1 MADYLFGS
9 ANIRTLENAII
20 GRERIERLLNTKT
33 TDEAWA
39 LLADWGVNIIR
50 NSEDGSPMREETL
63 LGILKGAYDRLT
75 ELAPDS
81 DALRLWLYPYDCNNL
96 KAAQKAFIR
105 GIDPTSMLF
114 DFGTVFASNIV
125 KMVETGNY
133 DGLPKNMQESA
144 RTAMDAY
151 AKTKNPQVIDLILD
165 KACWRDML
173 DSAQASGEEFVI
185 RLVKTR
191 IDLLNTMIALRI
203 LRMKSGEVGKVLF
216 AEAFLEGGKLTLER
230 VTESMANGE
239 DALLELLR
247 YSDYSRFAES
257 FAKSDGTLS
266 TAEKLADNYWMSLI
280 LENKFV
286 PMGLEVMVAF
296 MAAHEYEVKNLRI
309 LLSGKE
315 AGISVATIRERIRD
329 SYV

>member
-33 TDEAWA
+33 TDEAWS
-39 LLADWGVNIIR
+39 LLSDWGVNVIR
-50 NSEDGSPMREETL
+50 NSEDGKPMREETL
-63 LGILKGAYDRLT
+63 LGILKGAYDRIS

-105 GIDPTSMLF
+105 GIDPTTMLF
-114 DFGTVFASNIV
+114 DFGTLPASKIV

-133 DGLPKNMQESA
+133 EGLPTALCESA
-144 RTAMDAY
+144 QAAMDEY

-173 DSAQASGEEFVI
+173 DCAKASGEAFVL
-185 RLVKTR
+185 RLVQTR
-191 IDLLNTMIALRI
+191 IDLLNVMMALRI

-216 AEAFLEGGKLTLER
+216 ADAFLEGGTLSFER
-230 VTESMANGE
+230 LNECLASGE
-239 DALLELLR
+239 DALWTFLYR
-247 YSDYSRFAES
+247 TSYSALVEKI
-257 FAKSDGTLS
+257 AKSDGALS
-266 TAEKLADNYWMSLI
+266 TDEKLADNYWMSLV

-296 MAAHEYEVKNLRI
+296 LAAHEYEVKNLRI

-315 AGISVATIRERIRD
+315 AGIPVATIRERIRD

>member
-33 TDEAWA
+33 IDEAWS
-39 LLADWGVNIIR
+39 LLSDWGVDIVR
-50 NSEDGSPMREETL
+50 NSEDGKPMREETL
-63 LGILKGAYDRLT
+63 LGILKRAYDRIS
-75 ELAPDS
+75 ELVPDS

-96 KAAQKAFIR
+96 KAAQKAHIR

-114 DFGTVFASNIV
+114 DFGTLGAADIA
-125 KMVETGNY
+125 KMVETGRY
-133 DGLPKNMQESA
+133 EGLPTALCESA
-144 RTAMDAY
+144 QASVDEY

-165 KACWRDML
+165 KACWCDML
-173 DSAQASGEEFVI
+173 AAAQASGEAFVI
-185 RLVKTR
+185 RLVQTR

-216 AEAFLEGGKLTLER
+216 ADAFLEGGALSFARIAECLAE
-230 VTESMANGE
+230 GE
-239 DALLELLR
+239 DALFAFLR
-247 YSDYSRFAES
+247 KTEYSAFAEK
-257 FAKSDGTLS
+257 FLASDRALS
-266 TAEKLADNYWMSLI
+266 TAEKLADNYWMSLV
-280 LENKFV
+280 LENKFI

-296 MAAHEYEVKNLRI
+296 LAAHEYEVKNLRI
-309 LLSGKE
+309 VLSGKE
-315 AGISVATIRERIRD
+315 AGIATATIRERIRD

>member
-33 TDEAWA
+33 TDEAWS
-39 LLADWGVNIIR
+39 LLADWGVNVVR
-50 NSEDGSPMREETL
+50 NSEGKPIREETL
-63 LGILKGAYDRLT
+63 LGILKGAYDRLS

-81 DALRLWLYPYDCNNL
+81 DALRLWLYPYDCNNI

-114 DFGTVFASNIV
+114 DFGTLPVLGIV

-133 DGLPKNMQESA
+133 EGLSANMQESA
-144 RTAMDAY
+144 QIAMDEY

-173 DSAQASGEEFVI
+173 AAAKASGEEFVI
-185 RLVKTR
+185 RLVQTR
-191 IDLLNTMIALRI
+191 IDLLNAMIALRI

-216 AEAFLEGGKLTLER
+216 TEAFLEGGKLTREQM
-230 VTESMANGE
+230 VDCMTNGE

-247 YSDYSRFAES
+247 YSDYSRFAEN
-257 FAKSDGTLS
+257 FYKSDRALS
-266 TAEKLADNYWMSLI
+266 TVERLADNYWMSLI
-280 LENKFV
+280 LENRFV
-286 PMGLEVMVAF
+286 PDGLEVMIGF
-296 MAAHEYEVKNLRI
+296 LAAHEYEVKNLRI

-315 AGISVATIRERIRD
+315 SGIATATIRERIRD

>member
-9 ANIRTLENAII
+9 ANIRTMENAII

-39 LLADWGVNIIR
+39 LLADWGVTVVR
-50 NSEDGSPMREETL
+50 NADGAPMREETL
-63 LGILKGAYDRLT
+63 LGILKGSYDRLT

-81 DALRLWLYPYDCNNL
+81 NALRLWLYPYDCNNL

-114 DFGTVFASNIV
+114 DFGTLSASNIV

-133 DGLPKNMQESA
+133 EGLPANMQECA
-144 RTAMDAY
+144 QVAMDEY
-151 AKTKNPQVIDLILD
+151 AKTKNPQVIDLIVD

-173 DSAQASGEEFVI
+173 DAAKASGEEFVI

-216 AEAFLEGGKLTLER
+216 ADAFLEGGKLACER
-230 VTESMANGE
+230 MTDCMAGGE
-239 DALLELLR
+239 DALWELLR

-257 FAKSDGTLS
+257 FAKSDKALS
-266 TAEKLADNYWMSLI
+266 TAERLADNYWMSLI
-280 LENKFV
+280 LENRFV
-286 PMGLEVMVAF
+286 PDGLEVMIGF
-296 MAAHEYEVKNLRI
+296 LAAHEYEVKNLRI

-315 AGISVATIRERIRD
+315 AGIATATIRERIRD

>member
-20 GRERIERLLNTKT
+20 GRERIEKLLNTKT
-33 TDEAWA
+33 TDEAWS
-39 LLADWGVNIIR
+39 LLSDWEVNIIR
-50 NSEDGSPMREETL
+50 NAEDGKPMREETL
-63 LGILKGAYDRLT
+63 LGILKNAYARLT

-105 GIDPTSMLF
+105 GIDPNSMLF
-114 DFGTVFASNIV
+114 DFGTLQASAVV

-133 DGLPKNMQESA
+133 EGLPANLQESA
-144 RTAMDAY
+144 QKAMDEY

-173 DSAQASGEEFVI
+173 AAAKASGEEFVI
-185 RLVKTR
+185 RLVQTR
-191 IDLLNTMIALRI
+191 IDLLNAMIALRI
-203 LRMKSGEVGKVLF
+203 LRMKSGDVGKVLF
-216 AEAFLEGGKLTLER
+216 SDAFLEGGTLSFERMIECLT
-230 VTESMANGE
+230 NGE
-239 DALLELLR
+239 DALWAFLYR
-247 YSDYSRFAES
+247 TNYSAFAEK
-257 FAKSDGTLS
+257 FAKGDGALS
-266 TAEKLADNYWMSLI
+266 TAEKFADNYWMSLI
-280 LENKFV
+280 LEKKFV
-286 PMGLEVMVAF
+286 PDGLEVMIAF
-296 MAAHEYEVKNLRI
+296 LAAHEYEVKNLRI

-315 AGISVATIRERIRD
+315 AGIATATIRERIRD

>member
-9 ANIRTLENAII
+9 ANIRTMENAII

-33 TDEAWA
+33 ADEAWA
-39 LLADWGVNIIR
+39 LLADWGVTVVR
-50 NSEDGSPMREETL
+50 NADGDPMREETL
-63 LGILKGAYDRLT
+63 LGILKGSYDRLT

-81 DALRLWLYPYDCNNL
+81 NALRLWLYPYDCNNL

-105 GIDPTSMLF
+105 NIDPSSMLF
-114 DFGTVFASNIV
+114 DFGTLSASNIV

-133 DGLPKNMQESA
+133 EGLPANMQESA
-144 RTAMDAY
+144 QVAMDEY
-151 AKTKNPQVIDLILD
+151 AKTKNPQVIDLIVD

-173 DSAQASGEEFVI
+173 DAAKASGEEFVI

-191 IDLLNTMIALRI
+191 IDLLNSMIALRI

-216 AEAFLEGGKLTLER
+216 ADAVLEGGKLACER
-230 VTESMANGE
+230 MTDCMAGGE
-239 DALLELLR
+239 DALWELLR

-257 FAKSDGTLS
+257 FAKSDKALS
-266 TAEKLADNYWMSLI
+266 TAERLADNYWMSLI
-280 LENKFV
+280 LENRFV
-286 PMGLEVMVAF
+286 PDGLEVMIGF
-296 MAAHEYEVKNLRI
+296 LAAHEYEVKNLRI

-315 AGISVATIRERIRD
+315 AGIATATIRERIRD

>member
-20 GRERIERLLNTKT
+20 GRERIEKLLNTKT
-33 TDEAWA
+33 TDEAWS
-39 LLADWGVNIIR
+39 LLFDWGVDIVR
-50 NSEDGSPMREETL
+50 NDEGKPMREETL
-63 LGILKGAYDRLT
+63 LGILKGAYARLI

-81 DALRLWLYPYDCNNL
+81 EALRLWLYPYDCNNL
-96 KAAQKAFIR
+96 KAAQKAHIR

-114 DFGTVFASNIV
+114 DFGTFPASDIV

-133 DGLPKNMQESA
+133 EGLPANMQASA
-144 RTAMDAY
+144 QNAMDEY

-173 DSAQASGEEFVI
+173 AAAKASGEAFVL
-185 RLVKTR
+185 RLVQTR

-203 LRMKSGEVGKVLF
+203 LRMKSGQVGKVLF
-216 AEAFLEGGKLTLER
+216 TEAILEGGKLPRDRMVDCLD
-230 VTESMANGE
+230 NGE
-239 DALLELLR
+239 DALLKFLS
-247 YSDYSRFAES
+247 YTDYAAFATS
-257 FAKSDGTLS
+257 FAKSDKALS
-266 TAEKLADNYWMSLI
+266 SAEKLADNYWMSLI

-286 PMGLEVMVAF
+286 PDGLEVMISF
-296 MAAHEYEVKNLRI
+296 LAAHEYEVKNLRI

-315 AGISVATIRERIRD
+315 AGIATATIRERIRD

>member
-33 TDEAWA
+33 TNEAWA
-39 LLADWGVNIIR
+39 LLADWGIDIVR
-50 NSEDGSPMREETL
+50 NSDGNPMREETL
-63 LGILKGAYDRLT
+63 LGVLKGAYDRLT

-96 KAAQKAFIR
+96 KAAQKAFVR
-105 GIDPTSMLF
+105 NIDPTSMLF
-114 DFGTVFASNIV
+114 DFGTLPATDIV
-125 KMVETGNY
+125 KMVETGSY
-133 DGLPKNMQESA
+133 EGLPANLQASA
-144 RTAMDAY
+144 QTAMDEY

-165 KACWRDML
+165 KACWSDML
-173 DSAQASGEEFVI
+173 AAAKASGEEFVI
-185 RLVKTR
+185 RLVETR

-216 AEAFLEGGKLTLER
+216 AEAFLEGGKLVRER
-230 VTESMANGE
+230 MTDCMANGE

-247 YSDYSRFAES
+247 YSDYSRFAEN
-257 FAKSDGTLS
+257 FAKSDGALS

-286 PMGLEVMVAF
+286 PDGLEVMVAF
-296 MAAHEYEVKNLRI
+296 LAAHEYEVKNLRI

-315 AGISVATIRERIRD
+315 AGIAVATIRERIRD

>member
-39 LLADWGVNIIR
+39 LLSDWGVDIIR
-50 NSEDGSPMREETL
+50 NHEDGKPLREETL
-63 LGILKGAYDRLT
+63 LGILKGAYDRLG

-105 GIDPTSMLF
+105 GIDPAPMLF
-114 DFGTVFASNIV
+114 DFGTISASNIV
-125 KMVETGNY
+125 KMVKTANY
-133 DGLPKNMQESA
+133 EGLPANLQASA
-144 RTAMDAY
+144 QSAMDEY

-173 DSAQASGEEFVI
+173 ESAKASGEAFVI
-185 RLVKTR
+185 RLVETR
-191 IDLLNTMIALRI
+191 IDLLNVMIALRI

-216 AEAFLEGGKLTLER
+216 SDAFLEGGKLTRER
-230 VTESMANGE
+230 LTDCLSDGE
-239 DALLELLR
+239 DALMEFLR
-247 YSDYSRFAES
+247 YSDYSRFAEN
-257 FAKSDGTLS
+257 FAKSDTTLS
-266 TAEKLADNYWMSLI
+266 TAEKLADNHWMSLI
-280 LENKFV
+280 LANKFV
-286 PMGLEVMVAF
+286 PDGLEVMVAF
-296 MAAHEYEVKNLRI
+296 LAAHEYEVKNLRI

-315 AGISVATIRERIRD
+315 AGIATATIRERIRD

>member
-20 GRERIERLLNTKT
+20 GRERIEKLLGTKNA
-33 TDEAWA
+33 DEAWS
-39 LLADWGVNIIR
+39 LLSDWGVNVIR
-50 NSEDGSPMREETL
+50 SHEDGKILREETL
-63 LGILKGAYDRLT
+63 LGILKGAYARLL

-81 DALRLWLYPYDCNNL
+81 MALRLWLYPYDCNNL

-114 DFGTVFASNIV
+114 DFGTLAAADIV
-125 KMVETGNY
+125 KMVEQGTY
-133 DGLPKNMQESA
+133 ERLPANLQESA
-144 RTAMDAY
+144 QRAMDEY

-173 DSAQASGEEFVI
+173 AAAKASGEEFVV
-185 RLVKTR
+185 RLVQTR
-191 IDLLNTMIALRI
+191 IDLLNAMIALRI
-203 LRMKSGEVGKVLF
+203 LRMKSGEVGKVF
-216 AEAFLEGGKLTLER
+216 FTEAFLEGGTLAFDRLSECLTK
-230 VTESMANGE
+230 GE
-239 DALLELLR
+239 NALWMFLSHTN
-247 YSDYSRFAES
+247 YSAFAEK
-257 FAKSDGTLS
+257 FAKGDGALS

-280 LENKFV
+280 LENKFI
-286 PMGLEVMVAF
+286 PDGLEVMIAF
-296 MAAHEYEVKNLRI
+296 LAAHEYEVKNLRI

-315 AGISVATIRERIRD
+315 AGIATATIRERIRD

>member
-33 TDEAWA
+33 TDEAWS
-39 LLADWGVNIIR
+39 LLSDWGVNVIR
-50 NSEDGSPMREETL
+50 NSEDGKPKREETL
-63 LGILKGAYDRLT
+63 LGILKGAYDRIS

-114 DFGTVFASNIV
+114 DFGTLPASKIV

-133 DGLPKNMQESA
+133 EGLPTALCESA
-144 RTAMDAY
+144 QVAMDEY

-165 KACWRDML
+165 KACWRGML
-173 DSAQASGEEFVI
+173 DCAKASGEAFVL
-185 RLVKTR
+185 RLVQTR
-191 IDLLNTMIALRI
+191 IDLLNVMMALRI

-216 AEAFLEGGKLTLER
+216 ADACLEGGTLSFER
-230 VTESMANGE
+230 LNECLANGE
-239 DALLELLR
+239 EALWTFLYR
-247 YSDYSRFAES
+247 TSYSVLVEKI
-257 FAKSDGTLS
+257 AKSDGALS

-280 LENKFV
+280 LENKFI

-296 MAAHEYEVKNLRI
+296 LAAHEYEVKNLRI

-315 AGISVATIRERIRD
+315 AGIAVATIRERIRD

>member
-33 TDEAWA
+33 TGEAWD
-39 LLADWGVNIIR
+39 LLADWGVTVVR
-50 NSEDGSPMREETL
+50 NSENGSPMREETL
-63 LGILKGAYDRLT
+63 LGILKGAYDRLG

-114 DFGTVFASNIV
+114 DFGTLAASDIV

-133 DGLPKNMQESA
+133 EGLPANLQVSA
-144 RTAMDAY
+144 QNAMDEY

-173 DSAQASGEEFVI
+173 SAANKSGEAFVV
-185 RLVKTR
+185 RLVQTR
-191 IDLLNTMIALRI
+191 IDLLNAMIALRI
-203 LRMKSGEVGKVLF
+203 LRMRCGEVGKILF
-216 AEAFLEGGKLTLER
+216 AEAFLEGGKLARENMVDCL
-230 VTESMANGE
+230 AKGE
-239 DALLELLR
+239 DALWAYLR
-247 YSDYSRFAES
+247 YSEYALFAEN
-257 FAKSDGTLS
+257 FAKSDAALS

-286 PMGLEVMVAF
+286 PSGLEVMIAF
-296 MAAHEYEVKNLRI
+296 LAAHEYEVKNLRI

-315 AGISVATIRERIRD
+315 AGIPVATIRERIRD

>member
-20 GRERIERLLNTKT
+20 GRERIEKLLNTKT
-33 TDEAWA
+33 ADEAW
-39 LLADWGVNIIR
+39 LLLSDWGVNLIR
-50 NSEDGSPMREETL
+50 NDEDGKILREETL
-63 LGILKGAYDRLT
+63 LEILKGAYARLC

-105 GIDPTSMLF
+105 GIDPASMLF
-114 DFGTVFASNIV
+114 DFGTLPASDIV
-125 KMVETGNY
+125 KMVQEGNY
-133 DGLPKNMQESA
+133 EGLPINLQESA
-144 RTAMDAY
+144 QTAMDEY

-173 DSAQASGEEFVI
+173 ASAKSSGEEFVI
-185 RLVKTR
+185 RLVQTR
-191 IDLLNTMIALRI
+191 IDLLNAMIALRI

-216 AEAFLEGGKLTLER
+216 ADAFLEGGTLSFAR
-230 VTESMANGE
+230 MSDCLANGE
-239 DALLELLR
+239 DALWNCLNR
-247 YSDYSRFAES
+247 TQYATFAQS
-257 FAKSDGTLS
+257 FAKGDKTLS
-266 TAEKLADNYWMSLI
+266 NAEKLADNYWMSLI
-280 LENKFV
+280 LANKFV
-286 PMGLEVMVAF
+286 PDGLEVMIAF
-296 MAAHEYEVKNLRI
+296 LAAHEYEVKNLRI

-315 AGISVATIRERIRD
+315 AGIATATIRERIRD

>member
-33 TDEAWA
+33 TNEAWA
-39 LLADWGVNIIR
+39 LLADWGIDIVR
-50 NSEDGSPMREETL
+50 NSDGNPMREETL
-63 LGILKGAYDRLT
+63 LGVLKGAYDRLT

-96 KAAQKAFIR
+96 KAAQKAFVR
-105 GIDPTSMLF
+105 NIDPTSMLF
-114 DFGTVFASNIV
+114 DFGTLPATDIV
-125 KMVETGNY
+125 KMVETGTY
-133 DGLPKNMQESA
+133 EGLPANLQASA
-144 RTAMDAY
+144 QTAMDEY

-165 KACWRDML
+165 KACWSDML
-173 DSAQASGEEFVI
+173 AAAKASGEEFVI
-185 RLVKTR
+185 RLVETR

-216 AEAFLEGGKLTLER
+216 AEAFLEGGKLVRER
-230 VTESMANGE
+230 MTECMANGE
-239 DALLELLR
+239 DALLALLR
-247 YSDYSRFAES
+247 YSDYSRFAEN
-257 FAKSDGTLS
+257 FAKSDGALS
-266 TAEKLADNYWMSLI
+266 SAEKLADNYWMSLI

-286 PMGLEVMVAF
+286 PDGLEVMIAF
-296 MAAHEYEVKNLRI
+296 LAAHEYEVKNLRI

-315 AGISVATIRERIRD
+315 AGIETATIRERIRD

>member
-33 TDEAWA
+33 TDEAWN
-39 LLADWGVNIIR
+39 LLSDWGVHIVR
-50 NSEDGSPMREETL
+50 NQESGKPMREETL
-63 LGILKGAYDRLT
+63 LGILKGAYGRLG

-105 GIDPTSMLF
+105 GIDPSSMLF
-114 DFGTVFASNIV
+114 DFGTLAASDIV

-133 DGLPKNMQESA
+133 RGLPANLQASA
-144 RTAMDAY
+144 QSAMDEY

-173 DSAQASGEEFVI
+173 AAAKASGEAFVV
-185 RLVKTR
+185 RLVEAR
-191 IDLLNTMIALRI
+191 IDLLNVMIALRI

-216 AEAFLEGGKLTLER
+216 TDAFLEGGKLTLE
-230 VTESMANGE
+230 VLTDSLSNGE
-239 DALLELLR
+239 NALWESLR
-247 YSDYSRFAES
+247 YSDYARFAES
-257 FAKSDGTLS
+257 FAKSDAALS

-286 PMGLEVMVAF
+286 PDGLEVMISF
-296 MAAHEYEVKNLRI
+296 LAAHEYEIKNLRI
-309 LLSGKE
+309 VLSGKE
-315 AGISVATIRERIRD
+315 AGIPTATIRERIRD

>member
-114 DFGTVFASNIV
+114 DFGTVSALNIV

-133 DGLPKNMQESA
+133 EGLPKNMQESA
-144 RTAMDAY
+144 RTTMDEY

-185 RLVKTR
+185 RLVETR

-216 AEAFLEGGKLTLER
+216 AEAFLEGGKLARER
-230 VTESMANGE
+230 MTDCMANGE
-239 DALLELLR
+239 DALLEFLR
-247 YSDYSRFAES
+247 YSDYSRFVEN
-257 FAKSDGTLS
+257 FAKSDGALS

-280 LENKFV
+280 LENRFV

>member
-33 TDEAWA
+33 TSEAWE
-39 LLADWGVNIIR
+39 LLSDWGVNIVR
-50 NSEDGSPMREETL
+50 NSDGNPMREETL
-63 LGILKGAYDRLT
+63 LGILKGAYARLT

-96 KAAQKAFIR
+96 KAAQKAFVR

-114 DFGTVFASNIV
+114 DFGTVPATNIV
-125 KMVETGNY
+125 KMVEAGNY
-133 DGLPKNMQESA
+133 EGLP
-144 RTAMDAY
+144 TAMCKAAQEAMEEY
-151 AKTKNPQVIDLILD
+151 SKTKNPQVIDLIVD
-165 KACWRDML
+165 KACWADML
-173 DSAQASGEEFVI
+173 TAAKASGEGFVI
-185 RLVKTR
+185 RLVQTK

-216 AEAFLEGGKLTLER
+216 AEAFLEGGKLTRER
-230 VTESMANGE
+230 MIDVMANGE
-239 DALLELLR
+239 DALLALVR
-247 YSDYSRFAES
+247 YSEYSAFAEK
-257 FAKSDGTLS
+257 FLMSDGALS

-286 PMGLEVMVAF
+286 PAGLEVMIAF
-296 MAAHEYEVKNLRI
+296 LAAHEYEVKNLRI
-309 LLSGKE
+309 VLSGKE
-315 AGISVATIRERIRD
+315 AGIAVATIRERIRD

>member
-20 GRERIERLLNTKT
+20 GRERIEKLLNTKST
-33 TDEAWA
+33 AEAWSQ
-39 LLADWGVNIIR
+39 LEDWGISIVR
-50 NSEDGSPMREETL
+50 DSESGAPMREETL
-63 LGILKGAYDRLT
+63 LGILKGAYDRMG
-75 ELAPDS
+75 ELASDS

-114 DFGTVFASNIV
+114 DFGTLPAAQIV

-133 DGLPKNMQESA
+133 EGLPKNLQVCA
-144 RTAMDAY
+144 QNAMDEY

-173 DSAQASGEEFVI
+173 ATAKASGEAFVV
-185 RLVKTR
+185 RLVEAR
-191 IDLLNTMIALRI
+191 IDLLNVMIALRI

-216 AEAFLEGGKLTLER
+216 VDAFLEGGTLTRERMVDCLEK
-230 VTESMANGE
+230 GE
-239 DALLELLR
+239 NALLDFLR
-247 YSDYSRFAES
+247 YTTYTAFAQN
-257 FAKSDGTLS
+257 FAKSDMTLS

-280 LENKFV
+280 LENRFI
-286 PMGLEVMVAF
+286 PDGLEVMVAF
-296 MAAHEYEVKNLRI
+296 LAAHEYEVKNLRI

-315 AGISVATIRERIRD
+315 AGIAIATIRERIRD

>member
-33 TDEAWA
+33 TDEAWE
-39 LLADWGVNIIR
+39 LLSDWGVHIIR
-50 NSEDGSPMREETL
+50 NSENGKPMREETL
-63 LGILKGAYDRLT
+63 LGILKGAYDRLG

-96 KAAQKAFIR
+96 KAAQKAHIR

-114 DFGTVFASNIV
+114 DFGTLPTTDIV
-125 KMVETGNY
+125 KMVETGSY
-133 DGLPKNMQESA
+133 DGLPANLRASA
-144 RTAMDAY
+144 EVAMDEY

-173 DSAQASGEEFVI
+173 HAAKASGEDFVI
-185 RLVKTR
+185 RLVRTR
-191 IDLLNTMIALRI
+191 IDLLNVMIALRI

-216 AEAFLEGGKLTLER
+216 ADAFLEGGTLTLDGLMNALEK
-230 VTESMANGE
+230 GE
-239 DALLELLR
+239 DSLWESLR
-247 YSDYSRFAES
+247 YSEYARLAEG
-257 FAKSDGTLS
+257 FAKSDATLS
-266 TAEKLADNYWMSLI
+266 TAEKLADNHWMSLI
-280 LENKFV
+280 MENKFV
-286 PMGLEVMVAF
+286 PMGLEVMIAF
-296 MAAHEYEVKNLRI
+296 LAAHEYEVKNLRI

-315 AGISVATIRERIRD
+315 AGIPTATIRERIRD